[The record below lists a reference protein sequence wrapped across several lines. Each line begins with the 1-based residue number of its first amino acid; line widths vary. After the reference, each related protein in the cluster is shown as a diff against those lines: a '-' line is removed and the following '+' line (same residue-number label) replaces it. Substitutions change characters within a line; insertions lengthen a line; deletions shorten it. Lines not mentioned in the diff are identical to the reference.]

1 MNYSLIPDFLAMGGL
16 VWVFA
21 SLLRRTRQTRL
32 RYWVVG
38 WVMILVHIVAQL
50 VSSGLGGG
58 WIAEAASAVSL
69 SMLLLTSVTFIWA
82 GNNMQH
88 AWWRDL
94 LLTLLVTVADA
105 AFFVCAAYGL
115 DSTRIYLLLTLLGM
129 LSAIWL
135 FRGGRREGE
144 RVLPRWRLFC
154 IFVAYAAQAL
164 LVLHAPIEMA
174 LIWMLFWH
182 YLAVAY
188 FFYRGAPRAT
198 VGVIFTTL
206 SFAAWAAVF
215 PVAETLAILLP
226 QVHLDNEVW
235 NLPKF
240 LVATGMIFT
249 LLEEQMGQA
258 EHAALHDPLTG
269 LPNRRMFVRRFD
281 EALLRARENAC
292 QIAVFV
298 LDLNGFKRVND
309 MFGHAAG
316 DTLLKAVANRLQ
328 KTIRTTDTLA
338 RMGGDEF
345 AVIVPDLSST
355 ATTDIIASNLARA
368 CSEAVDLDDHRV
380 DVEAS
385 VGVASYPHDGTNAL
399 HLYAVADHAM
409 YANKPVAGKA

>member
-1 MNYSLIPDFLAMGGL
+1 MNYSLIPDFLAMSGL
-16 VWVFA
+16 VLVFA
-21 SLLRRTRQTRL
+21 SLLRRTHQTRL

-38 WVMILVHIVAQL
+38 WVMILVHIIAQL
-50 VSSGLGGG
+50 VSSGLGEGR
-58 WIAEAASAVSL
+58 IAETASAVSL

-94 LLTLLVTVADA
+94 LLTLPATVPDV
-105 AFFVCAAYGL
+105 AFFVCAAYDL
-115 DSTRIYLLLTLLGM
+115 KSTTIYLLLTLLGM
-129 LSAIWL
+129 FSAIWL
-135 FRGGRREGE
+135 FRGGRRETE
-144 RVLPRWRLFC
+144 RVPFRWRLFS
-154 IFVAYAAQAL
+154 IFVAYAVQAM
-164 LVLHAPIEMA
+164 LVLRAPIEMA

-215 PVAETLAILLP
+215 PVAEGLATLLP
-226 QVHLDNEVW
+226 RVHFDGEVW

-269 LPNRRMFVRRFD
+269 LPNRRMFIRRFD
-281 EALLRARENAC
+281 AALLRAREHSC
-292 QIAVFV
+292 RIAVFV

-316 DTLLKAVANRLQ
+316 DALLKTVAGRLQ
-328 KTIRTTDTLA
+328 KAIRANDTLA

-345 AVIVPDLSST
+345 AVILPDLAST
-355 ATTDIIASNLARA
+355 AVIDHLAKNLSAA
-368 CSEAVDLDDHRV
+368 LSDAVDLEGHHIDI
-380 DVEAS
+380 EAS
-385 VGVASYPHDGTNAL
+385 VGVASYPEDGANAL

-409 YANKPVAGKA
+409 YANKPASGKV